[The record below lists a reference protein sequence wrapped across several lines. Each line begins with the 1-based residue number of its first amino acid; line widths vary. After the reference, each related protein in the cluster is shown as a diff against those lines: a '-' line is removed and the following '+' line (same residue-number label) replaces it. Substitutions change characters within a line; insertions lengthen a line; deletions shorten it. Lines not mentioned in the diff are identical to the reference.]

1 LFSPAP
7 VAVLDLLR
15 RGRIR
20 EAAAAARTFDR
31 EWTYSY
37 LVTAKAI
44 ARALGPRSFISF
56 REGFRPVAP
65 WLEGKVVRPKEVN
78 TAPRDADEHLMKSLL
93 TEEATGFELEERIH
107 ARHGVAIAHP
117 LMDLRVVRVALQLS
131 VQDRAPVREPKPV
144 LARAFLGDLA
154 RSRVKMSFTPY
165 YERLSGAIFRDYR
178 PLVSPRT
185 SLAARAGIVDGKGLG
200 RALEDPWRL
209 EALPLVPLE
218 MWLRQGV
225 E

>member
-1 LFSPAP
+1 MR
-7 VAVLDLLR
+7 D
-15 RGRIR
+15 
-20 EAAAAARTFDR
+20 AAAAARTFDR

-44 ARALGPRSFISF
+44 ARALVPRSLISL

-65 WLEGKVVRPKEVN
+65 WLEGRVVQPKEVN

-93 TEEATGFELEERIH
+93 MDEATDFELEERIH
-107 ARHGVAIAHP
+107 ARYGVVIAHP

-131 VQDRAPVREPKPV
+131 VEDRAPVREPKPV

-154 RSRVKMSFTPY
+154 RSRIKMIFTPY
-165 YERLSGAIFRDYR
+165 YQRLSGAIIRDYR

-185 SLAARAGIVDGKGLG
+185 SLAARSGIIDPKGLG
-200 RALEDPWRL
+200 SALEDRWRL

-218 MWLRQGV
+218 MWLRAHV
-225 E
+225 